1 MNSPSAQISQAGD
14 RASALQWRWALP
26 ALVVGLIAVSSQSLW
41 IDEAVMAA
49 KSAQPTLS
57 RWWHSMLE
65 GGGLVLPMPL
75 YMFYLWIAARMFGIA
90 EWTLRAANIPWFVV
104 GFTVFMAALPKER
117 RLSTAF
123 AALFCPF
130 AWYYLDEARPYAMQV
145 GASLVMLAALRSLA
159 ATDMGPRSERFWV
172 SAFWIGGVALCAS
185 NLLGVIWCGAAF
197 AALIVLCTPPRLFGL
212 VRRHWMVS
220 VTASACLAAL
230 AAYYAWAVR
239 YGSSAVDPT
248 GNTALTAV
256 KSAARFRQGVTGG
269 SDLQNFAFI
278 VYELLGFSGLGPSR
292 LALRA
297 GGANV
302 LPHYLPML
310 GLYAAALGPLAV
322 LGIAALAPAVK
333 SRPRR
338 FGTAFMLALLSVLP
352 LGLLMLAGHFL
363 GFRILG
369 RHCAPLISVW
379 LLVVGAGIH
388 SAFRSGSIW
397 LKAAAVLFVALSL
410 CSCLSLRYAQRH
422 RKDDYRDA
430 AAAAKSALA
439 RGMRVWWSAADDG
452 ANYYGLPLSNGAGES
467 GRAILVLN
475 ATAQSV
481 SALPQPDIVISSK
494 PDLYDNQH
502 AVENFV
508 RGASYRAVAS
518 FPAFTV
524 YERR

>member
-1 MNSPSAQISQAGD
+1 MHIIPQSWSHLHMLVGVFPSFGLLFVLGFYVAGLATD
-14 RASALQWRWALP
+14 NKGVNRTCL
-26 ALVVGLIAVSSQSLW
+26 
-41 IDEAVMAA
+41 
-49 KSAQPTLS
+49 
-57 RWWHSMLE
+57 
-65 GGGLVLPMPL
+65 
-75 YMFYLWIAARMFGIA
+75 
-90 EWTLRAANIPWFVV
+90 
-104 GFTVFMAALPKER
+104 
-117 RLSTAF
+117 
-123 AALFCPF
+123 ALF
-130 AWYYLDEARPYAMQV
+130 
-145 GASLVMLAALRSLA
+145 G
-159 ATDMGPRSERFWV
+159 
-172 SAFWIGGVALCAS
+172 
-185 NLLGVIWCGAAF
+185 
-197 AALIVLCTPPRLFGL
+197 
-212 VRRHWMVS
+212 
-220 VTASACLAAL
+220 
-230 AAYYAWAVR
+230 
-239 YGSSAVDPT
+239 
-248 GNTALTAV
+248 
-256 KSAARFRQGVTGG
+256 
-269 SDLQNFAFI
+269 
-278 VYELLGFSGLGPSR
+278 
-292 LALRA
+292 
-297 GGANV
+297 
-302 LPHYLPML
+302 
-310 GLYAAALGPLAV
+310 
-322 LGIAALAPAVK
+322 
-333 SRPRR
+333 
-338 FGTAFMLALLSVLP
+338 MLALLSVLP